1 MTELAAINPP
11 VSLPH
16 LDPDELVSF
25 IPMSDVSETGQW
37 VIRQTRRLHTIKS
50 GYTPFQEGDVL
61 FAKIT
66 PCMEN
71 GKGCHA
77 VGLVNGVGFGTTEF
91 HVLRARPGNHAR
103 FIYHWAQSEALRR
116 KAEAMMTGSAGQRRV
131 PAQLFGRFE
140 VPLLPFAEQCRIAD
154 ILDVADAAIRQT
166 DALIAKLKQ
175 IKAGLLHDLLTR
187 GLDAHGRLRDPVAH
201 PEQFV
206 ESAVGRIP
214 RGWEACQISDLLY
227 DVIDFRGKTPLKI
240 GLEWGGGNI
249 PALSANN
256 VEMGRINLSKET
268 YYGSEK
274 LYRRWMTK
282 GVCTKGDIIITME
295 APLGNVAQIPDDRK
309 YILSQ
314 RVLLLKTRSER
325 VFNDFLKHELMS
337 TGFQS
342 QLAQNATGTT
352 AKGIQQA
359 KFMKLLVPLPPFSEQ
374 VAVAEALD
382 AHDVRIR
389 AEEAYRDKLV
399 QVKRGLMEDLLTG
412 RVRVV

>member
-1 MTELAAINPP
+1 MQADTEFALLSDIADFEMGQSPDSSFVNDAGIGTPFLQGNAEFGP
-11 VSLPH
+11 VSPTH
-16 LDPDELVSF
+16 
-25 IPMSDVSETGQW
+25 
-37 VIRQTRRLHTIKS
+37 RLYCLRPKKLCR
-50 GYTPFQEGDVL
+50 PGDVL
-61 FAKIT
+61 ISVRAPVGALNKADRVYCI
-66 PCMEN
+66 
-71 GKGCHA
+71 GRGLAA
-77 VGLVNGVGFGTTEF
+77 VRFHNVLPDYGWHLLNYWAPNLRIVAQGTTF
-91 HVLRARPGNHAR
+91 
-103 FIYHWAQSEALRR
+103 EAIG
-116 KAEAMMTGSAGQRRV
+116 KAELLSLRV
-131 PAQLFGRFE
+131 VR
-140 VPLLPFAEQCRIAD
+140 LPEPEQHRIAD
-154 ILDVADAAIRQT
+154 ILDAADAAIQQT
-166 DALIAKLKQ
+166 EALIAKLKQ
-175 IKAGLLHDLLTR
+175 VKAGLLHDLLTR
-187 GLDAHGRLRDPVAH
+187 GLDAHGRLRDPAAH

-206 ESAVGRIP
+206 ESPVGRVP
-214 RGWEACQISDLLY
+214 REWEACQISDLLY

-268 YYGSEK
+268 YYGSDK

-282 GVCTKGDIIITME
+282 GDCAKGDIIITME

-359 KFMKLLVPLPPFSEQ
+359 KLMKLLVPLPPFSEQ
-374 VAVAEALD
+374 VTVAEALD
-382 AHDVRIR
+382 AHDALIR
-389 AEEAYRDKLV
+389 AEEAYRDKLA

-412 RVRVV
+412 RVRVA

>member
-1 MTELAAINPP
+1 
-11 VSLPH
+11 
-16 LDPDELVSF
+16 
-25 IPMSDVSETGQW
+25 
-37 VIRQTRRLHTIKS
+37 
-50 GYTPFQEGDVL
+50 
-61 FAKIT
+61 
-66 PCMEN
+66 
-71 GKGCHA
+71 
-77 VGLVNGVGFGTTEF
+77 
-91 HVLRARPGNHAR
+91 
-103 FIYHWAQSEALRR
+103 
-116 KAEAMMTGSAGQRRV
+116 MMTGSAGQRRV

>member
-1 MTELAAINPP
+1 
-11 VSLPH
+11 
-16 LDPDELVSF
+16 
-25 IPMSDVSETGQW
+25 
-37 VIRQTRRLHTIKS
+37 
-50 GYTPFQEGDVL
+50 
-61 FAKIT
+61 
-66 PCMEN
+66 
-71 GKGCHA
+71 
-77 VGLVNGVGFGTTEF
+77 
-91 HVLRARPGNHAR
+91 
-103 FIYHWAQSEALRR
+103 
-116 KAEAMMTGSAGQRRV
+116 
-131 PAQLFGRFE
+131 
-140 VPLLPFAEQCRIAD
+140 
-154 ILDVADAAIRQT
+154 
-166 DALIAKLKQ
+166 
-175 IKAGLLHDLLTR
+175 
-187 GLDAHGRLRDPVAH
+187 
-201 PEQFV
+201 V